1 MSCNILVVEDEPLS
15 RRNIVTFLQR
25 AGHTVREA
33 DTGEAAIDLITT
45 HDFQAVI
52 SDLRLPGELN
62 GLDVLKHQNQTD
74 PGKRLIL
81 ITGFGSDEVQSA
93 AKQLG
98 AIYLE
103 KPLSMRG
110 LLPYL

>member
-1 MSCNILVVEDEPLS
+1 MPSNILLVEDEPLS

-25 AGHTVREA
+25 AGHQVTEA
-33 DTGEAAIDLITT
+33 ETAEAAIDLIKT
-45 HDFQAVI
+45 HDFTTVI
-52 SDLRLPGELN
+52 SDLRLPGEMN
-62 GLDVLKHQNQTD
+62 GLDVLKHQNETY

-81 ITGFGSDEVQSA
+81 ITGFGSNEVQSA
-93 AKQLG
+93 AKELG